1 LRAAIVA
8 APLGL
13 VAIEAGW
20 TVTEVGRQPWIIGGV
35 LRTADAVTP
44 VPHLFVP
51 FATFTAVYVML
62 GVVVLVLLRRH
73 VTSVTADA
81 GTT

>member
-44 VPHLFVP
+44 VPHLLVP

-73 VTSVTADA
+73 VTSVPADA